1 MQLRDWESL
10 SLDELLSSTNRFSPE
25 ATLEKL
31 VLAPLNAHSAEMI
44 PPVESNE
51 FPNDDE
57 NTTDYRCATLP
68 ETKNI
73 SKSKEH
79 YSMPPIPQRVFSVLF
94 FNMNYCRFHLI
105 LYQAYHSLK

>member
-10 SLDELLSSTNRFSPE
+10 SLDELLSSTNRFSSE
-25 ATLEKL
+25 TTLEKL
-31 VLAPLNAHSAEMI
+31 VLAPLNAAQSTEMI

-57 NTTDYRCATLP
+57 NITDYRCATLS

-79 YSMPPIPQRVFSVLF
+79 SSLPPIPQHVFFS
-94 FNMNYCRFHLI
+94 FNFLI
-105 LYQAYHSLK
+105 WITIDFI